1 MQNQNAYVEFLI
13 GFQHGLF
20 FQSPAKRIFQA
31 FKKPCLFQVYSYKQ
45 YAIHTYDIKKNM
57 CSWDQADEL
66 KLCGPKNVLLRILK
80 KTWIIITLN
89 VSFMKF
95 SCILI
100 FSFLQYYEAVKR
112 KNADTKCKM
121 IALFQKIDLKSI
133 FRSGREEVQYNLGI
147 NLTLN
152 FVLQE
157 TGFELFLFCF

>member
-45 YAIHTYDIKKNM
+45 YAIHTYDIKKT
-57 CSWDQADEL
+57 CVSSWDQADEL
-66 KLCGPKNVLLRILK
+66 ELRGPRNSWGYVFK

-133 FRSGREEVQYNLGI
+133 FWSRREEVHYDLGKVSTS
-147 NLTLN
+147 LT
-152 FVLQE
+152 FSS
-157 TGFELFLFCF
+157 